1 MKTTNHMKKVNYG
14 SLFIILLMLNACK
27 KDPVTKPVNFT
38 ATTYQNL
45 APYSILGL
53 PDNLLKDTIPD
64 SMISFIN
71 NILPDGKNEV
81 IAHPEWFTTSAIAD
95 IPITQP
101 SEVYLTFVSGD
112 AENSNA
118 VAYYTYPTNQVPASA
133 KDIKLITYLFPN
145 AGKLTALNAGDKEDL
160 GKFDV
165 GTTIGL
171 VLMANAWD
179 TTNHTL
185 NNNAVHFCSTDA
197 LNPEV
202 NPNLKRHAVLIN
214 YAPENKLII
223 GFEDTN
229 RTDPYCDNDFNDVVL
244 YWTIKP
250 S

>member
-1 MKTTNHMKKVNYG
+1 MKTRNYKYF
-14 SLFIILLMLNACK
+14 FIVILLLNACQ
-27 KDPVTKPVNFT
+27 KDNAVTKPVQFT
-38 ATTYQNL
+38 STTYQNL
-45 APYSILGL
+45 APYNALGL
-53 PDNLLKDTIPD
+53 PDNLLKDTISD

-71 NILPDGKNEV
+71 NLLPQGKNEV
-81 IAHPEWFTTSAIAD
+81 NAHPEWFTSTAIAD
-95 IPITQP
+95 ITITEP
-101 SEVYLTFVSGD
+101 SEVYLTFVSGN
-112 AENSNA
+112 AGYLNS

-133 KDIKLITYLFPN
+133 KDIKLITYLFPS
-145 AGKLTALNAGDKEDL
+145 AGNLTPLSPGDKEDL

-179 TTNHTL
+179 TTKHTM

-202 NPNLKRHAVLIN
+202 APNLKRHAVLIN
-214 YAPENKLII
+214 YAPGNKLLI

-229 RTDPYCDNDFNDVVL
+229 RTDPYCDNDFNDVLL
-244 YWTIKP
+244 YWTVRP

>member
-1 MKTTNHMKKVNYG
+1 MKTINYC
-14 SLFIILLMLNACK
+14 SLFIILLILNACK
-27 KDPVTKPVNFT
+27 KDDPVTKPVNFT
-38 ATTYQNL
+38 ATTYQSL
-45 APYSILGL
+45 APYSTLGL
-53 PDNLLKDTIPD
+53 PNNLLKDTISD

-81 IAHPEWFTTSAIAD
+81 NAHPEWFTTSAIAD

-101 SEVYLTFVSGD
+101 SEVYLTFVSGN
-112 AENSNA
+112 ANNANS

-133 KDIKLITYLFPN
+133 TDIKLITYLFPN
-145 AGKLTALNAGDKEDL
+145 AGHLTPLSPGDKEDL

-202 NPNLKRHAVLIN
+202 NPDLKRHAVLIN

-229 RTDPYCDNDFNDVVL
+229 RTLPQCDNDFNDVVL
-244 YWTIKP
+244 YWTITP